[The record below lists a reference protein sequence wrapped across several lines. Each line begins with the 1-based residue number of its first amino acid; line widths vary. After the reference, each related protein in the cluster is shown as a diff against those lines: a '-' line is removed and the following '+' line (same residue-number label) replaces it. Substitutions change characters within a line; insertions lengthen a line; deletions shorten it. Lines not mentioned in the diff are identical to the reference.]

1 MVERGLVN
9 SILPDF
15 WEIKDERRSVPL
27 RLAFVQDA
35 LPFFGGAE
43 RVLAQALRVFPGTP
57 VYTLVYDPRRF
68 SGTSLEHQQV
78 HTTFIDHLPA
88 AHWNHRW
95 FLPLY
100 PAAIEA
106 LDLSAYDVIVSF
118 SYAVAHG
125 VITRPD
131 QWHIALIHTPLR
143 QAYHPAPRLASRR
156 GLAGWP
162 VERLLD
168 RLRAWNVRASARPD
182 HMLAISHWVEQLV
195 WNAFHRTAPVLYPP
209 VEVGRFTPAPQRDQF
224 YMALARLEGHKR
236 LDLAI
241 RAFNQLG
248 LPLVIVGEGSQRRR
262 LEQLARPN
270 IRFLGHLPDREVAG
284 LLGRAR
290 ALIHPAEEDFGIAVV
305 EAQAAGCPV
314 IAYAGGG
321 AAETVIAGRTGI
333 LFPSQ
338 DVGNLVEAV
347 LAFERNP
354 RQFSPLEMRQ
364 SAERFSAPRFRHQ
377 FAGIVYAAWHGELSG
392 WRDDEFY
399 KQPFQIMADSLD

>member
-1 MVERGLVN
+1 MVERGPVKLA
-9 SILPDF
+9 LPDF
-15 WEIKDERRSVPL
+15 WENKGERRSISL

-57 VYTLVYDPRRF
+57 VYTLVYDPHRF
-68 SGTSLEHQQV
+68 SGTPLEHQQV
-78 HTTFIDHLPA
+78 HTTFIDHLPG

-106 LDLSAYDVIVSF
+106 LDLSAYDMVVSF

-131 QWHIALIHTPLR
+131 QRHIALIHTPLR
-143 QAYHPAPRLASRR
+143 QAYHPAPPLGGWR
-156 GLAGWP
+156 GLAAWP

-182 HMLAISHWVEQLV
+182 HMLAISHWVGQQV
-195 WNAFHRTAPVLYPP
+195 WNAFNRKAPVLYPP
-209 VEVGRFTPAPQRDQF
+209 VEVERFTSAPQRDRF

-248 LPLVIVGEGSQRRR
+248 LPLVIVGEGRQRRR
-262 LEQLARPN
+262 LEQLAHPN
-270 IRFLGHLPDREVAG
+270 IRFLGHLSDAEVAS
-284 LLGRAR
+284 LLGRAC
-290 ALIHPAEEDFGIAVV
+290 ALIHPAEEDFGIAIV

-338 DVGNLVEAV
+338 EVGSLVEAV
-347 LAFERNP
+347 LAFEKDLQ
-354 RQFSPLEMRQ
+354 QFSPLEMRQ

-377 FAGIVYAAWHGELSG
+377 FASIVYAAWHGELSWWG
-392 WRDDEFY
+392 DDESY
-399 KQPFQIMADSLD
+399 KQSFPIMAHSLD